1 MSERLL
7 SLPPLLAKSQLR
19 LKLAMGGLLALFVLL
34 CLWRSIFI
42 PIGSGQAGVLWS
54 RFGGGTVMG
63 RVYGEGYTVIWP
75 WDQMTVYDTRLQQM
89 HDTTVQVLT
98 SDGLQVSLGVTIR
111 FAPRLGDLTQL
122 HRSVGPAYRRT
133 VVWPDVIAAVR
144 HAVRQFKAD
153 DLRVVGEADLAARV
167 NRAASESVQDHW
179 VDLDRVLIT
188 RITLPGPVEAQIEAR
203 LAEEQKALAAPLLLQ
218 EAETERQRRL
228 IEADSV
234 REFEA
239 RAQVPMLKWRGL
251 DVLDRLAASPNSKVV
266 VLGGGPGQLPIL
278 LDPDRGGE
286 AITSAAVRQAERL
299 QEKAEA
305 EHQH

>member
-7 SLPPLLAKSQLR
+7 SMPALPAKSQLR
-19 LKLAMGGLLALFVLL
+19 LKLAMVGLLALFVLL

-42 PIGSGQAGVLWS
+42 PIGSGHAGVLWS
-54 RFGGGTVMG
+54 RLGGGTVMG
-63 RVYGEGYTVIWP
+63 RVYGEGYTAIWP
-75 WDQMTVYDTRLQQM
+75 WDEMTVYETRLQQM
-89 HDTTVQVLT
+89 HDTVQVLT
-98 SDGLQVSLGVTIR
+98 SDGLQVSLGVTVR

-122 HRSVGPAYRRT
+122 HRSVGPTYRRT

-144 HAVRQFKAD
+144 RVVRQSKAD
-153 DLRVVGEADLAARV
+153 DLRVIGEADLAARV
-167 NRAASESVQDHW
+167 NGAASESVQNHW

-188 RITLPGPVEAQIEAR
+188 RITLPGPVETQIEAR
-203 LAEEQKALAAPLLLQ
+203 LAEEQKALAAPFLLQ
-218 EAETERQRRL
+218 QAETERQRWL

-251 DVLDRLAASPNSKVV
+251 DVLERLAASPNSKVV
-266 VLGGGPGQLPIL
+266 VLGGGQGQLPIL
-278 LDPDRGGE
+278 LDPDRGGA
-286 AITSAAVRQAERL
+286 AITSAAVGQAERL
-299 QEKAEA
+299 HEQAEA